1 MKPVTPFLRPS
12 GTTLPTAAGWLPHPS
27 PASWLAEAV
36 HISRRDPG
44 TTIQIFPTPTSL
56 TNRAPSG
63 ALLTL
68 AGNQLPPDQLFQPH
82 IIPLGEPFPGIF
94 IPTRATIVPGLTPEE
109 IPLCFPYPIQFL
121 HPSIGLCG
129 FHPEDAIDPVRFLA
143 PPTIR
148 RTPWNLA
155 TPAPPEP
162 PPLHGVSL
170 TLPLPQA
177 EPPENDPGHATP
189 HSPADPPQP
198 PKSLLRRTASSIGS
212 LGADTLRR
220 LGSSDFASR
229 LQSWSQQIN
238 PAIED
243 LRDSAIKRLLSD
255 LANDPRKAIRRAMP
269 LVQPHTTPRG
279 PSRPPSARLPFRPKE
294 WNPHAPPGKHRNYDR
309 WSLTSRQS
317 NALEAAYRRAASLE
331 ASAGHWIK
339 AARIYGELLGDW
351 PLCASMLEKAGL
363 WHDAALLHRDRCH
376 NHQRAAAC
384 FESAGAI
391 EHAVQSWLAAGFP
404 LPAADLLSRTGR
416 PREARDL
423 YEHACGNPGVD
434 PILAASILEQKLH
447 RPGEAI
453 SLLRQRWRRQADAAA
468 FSEFFTLLSRYAH
481 HDEALATLAEL
492 TGNPSSC
499 PRPTTAF
506 LSSLRTI
513 ASSYPQ
519 PSVRSAAANLAL
531 HTAARYLSSRH
542 PRPSDASAILL
553 SLHAFAPDDPLLRDD
568 ARRFLSTHYPAAH
581 FAAAHTESRQP
592 SEIISLP
599 SSEFMEGTQWL
610 ALSSRAARLSAA
622 GLHLDHSAPP
632 TTVVWHSATHE
643 ITFSPIKTSP
653 PVPHGLTFVSTSF
666 LSVFHLPTHPPSS
679 HGSMSWH
686 SLTSQNARTT
696 PADVHQLQNVLA
708 ITPDPHTCGFIA
720 LCLKSTGSLVAEYFD
735 ERGSLTTSRIL
746 PIHPDNENHPWF
758 AAAHHR
764 SLWIA
769 HAHSLWCFQ
778 LTDGHDHQSIHTFL
792 PHPITSLTTPG
803 TSSQHHAAATDSA
816 GHLWLLT
823 PRLHSWG
830 IDLTHI
836 PCHSASLAAFTNDGS
851 LCAITSDGGLAFA
864 PGNYS
869 SPARHLAFPRDT
881 PHITAACPSG
891 PHSISF
897 LSSNG
902 IIFTFV
908 P

>member
-12 GTTLPTAAGWLPHPS
+12 GTSLPTAAGWLPHPS
-27 PASWLAEAV
+27 PSSWLAEAV

-56 TNRAPSG
+56 TNRSPSG
-63 ALLTL
+63 ALLFL
-68 AGNQLPPDQLFQPH
+68 AGNHLPPDQLFQPH
-82 IIPLGEPFPGIF
+82 TIPLGEPFPGVF
-94 IPTRATIVPGLTPEE
+94 IPTNATIVPSLTPEE
-109 IPLCFPYPIQFL
+109 ITRGFPYPIQFL

-129 FHPEDAIDPVRFLA
+129 FHPEDAIDPVSLLA

-162 PPLHGVSL
+162 PPLHGISL
-170 TLPLPQA
+170 TLPLSKD
-177 EPPENDPGHATP
+177 EPPEINPGHATP
-189 HSPADPPQP
+189 NPPANPPQP
-198 PKSLLRRTASSIGS
+198 PNSFLRRTASSIGS
-212 LGADTLRR
+212 LGAETLRR
-220 LGSSDFASR
+220 LGSSDIASR
-229 LQSWSQQIN
+229 LHSWSQQIN
-238 PAIED
+238 PDIER
-243 LRDSAIKRLLSD
+243 LRDSEISRLLCD
-255 LANDPRKAIRRAMP
+255 LANDPRKAMRRAMP
-269 LVQPHTTPRG
+269 LVQPHTPPTGPFRPR
-279 PSRPPSARLPFRPKE
+279 SARLPFRPKD
-294 WNPHAPPGKHRNYDR
+294 WNPHAPPGKHQRSDR
-309 WSLTSRQS
+309 WGLTPHQC

-351 PLCASMLEKAGL
+351 PLCASMLEKASL

-391 EHAVQSWLAAGFP
+391 DDAVKSWLAAGFP
-404 LPAADLLSRTGR
+404 LPAADLLTRIGR

-423 YEHACGNPGVD
+423 YEHACSSSGFD

-453 SLLRQRWRRQADAAA
+453 SLLRQRWCHQADAAA
-468 FSEFFTLLSRYAH
+468 FSEFFAMLSRHDH
-481 HDEALATLAEL
+481 HHEALATLAEL
-492 TGNPSSC
+492 TGNPSSH
-499 PRPTTAF
+499 PRPTAAF

-531 HTAARYLSSRH
+531 HTAARYLSSPQ
-542 PRPSDASAILL
+542 PRPTDASAILL

-581 FAAAHTESRQP
+581 FTAAHTESRQP
-592 SEIISLP
+592 SEIITPP
-599 SSEFMEGTQWL
+599 SSDFMETTQWF
-610 ALSSRAARLSAA
+610 ALSSRADRLSAA
-622 GLHLDHSAPP
+622 GLYSNHAAPP
-632 TTVVWHSATHE
+632 TTVVWHSSTHE
-643 ITFSPIKTSP
+643 TTFP
-653 PVPHGLTFVSTSF
+653 PVKPSPAASKGLNFVSTSF
-666 LSVFHLPTHPPSS
+666 LSIFHLPTQSPGSPSIV
-679 HGSMSWH
+679 SWH
-686 SLTSQNARTT
+686 SHTSQNARTT
-696 PADVHQLQNVLA
+696 PAEINQLQNA
-708 ITPDPHTCGFIA
+708 IAIAPDPHTSGFIT

-735 ERGSLTTSRIL
+735 ERGSLTASHIL
-746 PIHPDNENHPWF
+746 PIHPDNENHQWL
-758 AAAHHR
+758 AAAHHH

-769 HAHSLWCFQ
+769 HGHSVWCFQ
-778 LTDGHDHQSIHTFL
+778 LKEAHAHHNLHTFL

-803 TSSQHHAAATDSA
+803 LSRQNHAAATDSA
-816 GHLWLLT
+816 GHLWMLT

-836 PCHSASLAAFTNDGS
+836 PCPSASLAAFTNDGS
-851 LCAITSDGGLAFA
+851 LCAITPDGGLAFA
-864 PGNYS
+864 PGHYS
-869 SPARHLAFPRDT
+869 SPARHLAFPQNT
-881 PHITAACPSG
+881 PQITAACPTG

-897 LSSNG
+897 LSSSG
-902 IIFTFV
+902 TIFTFI